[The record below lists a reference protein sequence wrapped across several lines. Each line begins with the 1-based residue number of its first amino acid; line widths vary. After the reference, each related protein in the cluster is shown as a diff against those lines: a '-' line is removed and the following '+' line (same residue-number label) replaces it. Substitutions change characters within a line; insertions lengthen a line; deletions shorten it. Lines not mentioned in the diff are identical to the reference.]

1 MNSTHFAAVLAL
13 STALASPAAAQT
25 APVTDPGTWN
35 VTPFLSVT
43 FGGDGDS
50 ASLGLGA
57 AGAYDLTTELAVEAE
72 LAYVFD
78 LMGNA
83 DAADWSL
90 LGVAANVL
98 YHFPLENGM
107 APYATAGVG
116 FGRSSLRLDGTA
128 PTGTESSL
136 TSTEIGFNL
145 GGGLK
150 APLTDALLARGDIRY
165 FNYNDAVPDGWRVY
179 GGLVWRLR

>member
-1 MNSTHFAAVLAL
+1 MTFRSILLTTAL
-13 STALASPAAAQT
+13 CTGLASPVAAQS
-25 APVTDPGTWN
+25 APVTDPGTWT

-50 ASLGLGA
+50 ASLGFGGA
-57 AGAYDLTTELAVEAE
+57 AGYDITPVLSVEGE

-90 LGVAANVL
+90 FGVGANVL

-107 APYATAGVG
+107 APYAAAGIG
-116 FGRSSLRLDGTA
+116 FGRSDLDLADEG
-128 PTGTESSL
+128 L
-136 TSTEIGFNL
+136 KSTEVGFNL

-150 APLTDALLARGDIRY
+150 APLTDTLGARGDLRY
-165 FNYNDAVPDGWRVY
+165 FSYNDAAPDGWRLY
-179 GGLVWRLR
+179 GGLTWRLGR